1 MRRFLIYLIPIVA
14 MLIFLLIM
22 ISGDFLKKPFST
34 DDDIAESISDLIE
47 AVNNEAWEEADN
59 KIIGLELAWK
69 KVLFRVQFSSER
81 GEINELTTSIAR
93 LKGAIMAKDKPGAL
107 MELYEAYSHWN
118 DLGS

>member
-1 MRRFLIYLIPIVA
+1 M
-14 MLIFLLIM
+14 
-22 ISGDFLKKPFST
+22 
-34 DDDIAESISDLIE
+34 
-47 AVNNEAWEEADN
+47 EE
-59 KIIGLELAWK
+59 GM
-69 KVLFRVQFSSER
+69 FRVQFSSER